1 MQNKP
6 KSGGNNLLLIF
17 VSLAMA
23 GLVTAWCVMDVQ
35 PAEDRAPI
43 TEIPHIQT
51 TVVAE
56 GLEFPWSVAFLP
68 DDGGF
73 LVTERDGRLLHISK
87 DGKARHAIAGLPAH
101 LYASGQ
107 AGLFDIALAPDY
119 AQSKHVYF
127 AFAGGTADA
136 NNTELALATLDLD
149 AHALRDVKIIFKAE
163 PKTKGSSHYGGRILF
178 SPDGYLLL
186 TLGDRYAYRDR
197 AQDTGTHL
205 GKIIRLMPD
214 GHAPQ
219 DNPFVG
225 KTGAKSEI
233 YSMGSRNMQG
243 IAIVPGTDTIWFH
256 EHGPRGGDELNM
268 LKAGANYGWPM
279 VTFGHEYSGLPI
291 TDLRHKDGMQ
301 DAILQ
306 WTPSIAPSGMAFYTG
321 DQLPQWKG
329 DLFVGA
335 LAGQHLRRLDI
346 EGGRIIKQE
355 RLLTDMEARIRDVRN
370 APDGYLYILT
380 DGPEGQ
386 LIRLERKHSSM

>member
-6 KSGGNNLLLIF
+6 KSGGNHLLLIF

-35 PAEDRAPI
+35 PAEDRAVI
-43 TEIPHIQT
+43 TETPHIQT
-51 TVVAE
+51 TVVAD

-68 DDGGF
+68 DEGGF
-73 LVTERDGRLLHISK
+73 LVTERDGRLLHISH
-87 DGKARHAIAGLPAH
+87 DGKTRHAIAGLPAH

-107 AGLFDIALAPDY
+107 AGLFDIALSPDY
-119 AQSKHVYF
+119 AENKKVYF

-136 NNTELALATLDLD
+136 NNTELASATLDLD

-163 PKTKGSSHYGGRILF
+163 PKTKGSNHYGGRILF
-178 SPDGYLLL
+178 AQDGHILL
-186 TLGDRYAYRDR
+186 TLGDRYTHRNR
-197 AQDTGTHL
+197 AQDTETHL

-214 GHAPQ
+214 GSVPK

-225 KTGAKSEI
+225 KAGAKGEI
-233 YSMGSRNMQG
+233 YTLGNRNMQG
-243 IAIVPGTDTIWFH
+243 IAVMPGTDTIWFH
-256 EHGPRGGDELNM
+256 EHGPRGGDELNV
-268 LKAGANYGWPM
+268 LKAGTNYGWPV
-279 VTFGHEYSGLPI
+279 VTFGREYSGLAI

-301 DAILQ
+301 DGILQ

-321 DQLPQWKG
+321 DKLPQWKG

-355 RLLTDMEARIRDVRN
+355 RLLTDLESRIRDVRS

-380 DGPEGQ
+380 DGPDGK
-386 LIRLERKHSSM
+386 LIRLARQ